1 MSGRTT
7 IQAFFDPSTWTVS
20 YVVSDN
26 ATRVAAVID
35 PVLDYDFR
43 SGHTGTRSADQVL
56 AYLQQH
62 QFQVEW
68 ILETHAHA
76 DHLSGAR
83 YLQERV
89 GGRIAIGENIREVQA
104 TFKKLYNL
112 ERSFLPDGSQFDHLF
127 KDGETFMIGQVE
139 AKALLVPGHTPAD
152 MAYLIDGAVFV
163 GDTLFMPDVGTAR
176 ADFPGGDAHTL
187 YRSMRR
193 LLDLPGDTKV
203 YVCHDYP
210 PEGREPRWETTV
222 SEQREKNIHVRDGIT
237 EEGFVAMRKARDAT
251 LEAPTLILPSL
262 QVNVRAG
269 QLPPADDNGVAYL
282 RIPINALPK
291 ARPADAARKTT
302 DGSRS

>member
-1 MSGRTT
+1 MPGRVTT
-7 IQAFFDPSTWTVS
+7 QAFFDRSTWTVS

-26 ATRVAAVID
+26 ATGAAAVID
-35 PVLDYDFR
+35 PVLDYDFK
-43 SGHTGTRSADQVL
+43 SGHTDTKAADQVL
-56 AYLQQH
+56 AYLRDQGLK
-62 QFQVEW
+62 VEW

-127 KDGETFMIGQVE
+127 RDGETFRIGEVE
-139 AKALLVPGHTPAD
+139 AKAMLVPGHTPAD
-152 MAYLIDGAVFV
+152 MAYLIEDSVFV

-176 ADFPGGDAHTL
+176 ADFPGGDAATL
-187 YRSMRR
+187 YRSIRR
-193 LLDLPGDTKV
+193 LLDLPPQTRM

-210 PEGREPRWETTV
+210 PNTREARWETTV
-222 SEQREKNIHVRDGIT
+222 GEQREKNIHVRDGIT

-251 LEAPTLILPSL
+251 LEVPTLILPAI

-269 QLPPADDNGVAYL
+269 QMPPAEDNGVAYL

-291 ARPADAARKTT
+291 
-302 DGSRS
+302 GGVQRS